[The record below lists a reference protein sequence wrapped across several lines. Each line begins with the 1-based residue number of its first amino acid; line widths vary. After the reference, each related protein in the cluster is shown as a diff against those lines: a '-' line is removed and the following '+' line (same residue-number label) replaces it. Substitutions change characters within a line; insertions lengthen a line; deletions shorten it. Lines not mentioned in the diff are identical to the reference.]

1 MNGKR
6 TLETYNQTRVQTA
19 DRGKLLLMVYDAA
32 IRFVHEAHERIVDN
46 DLPGKGVKIDKA
58 YAAVA
63 ELRKSLDMEKGK
75 DLARSLDRLYSYLLR
90 QITLANI
97 RNDPQA
103 LDVVLQI
110 LEDLRS
116 AWDQV
121 VAKER
126 KNIQSVNREIMA

>member
-1 MNGKR
+1 MNGKL
-6 TLETYNQTRVQTA
+6 TLETYFHTRVQTA

-32 IRFVHEAHERIVDN
+32 IRFVREARQKIIQN
-46 DLPGKGVKIDKA
+46 DVPGKGAKIDKA
-58 YAAVA
+58 YAAIA

-110 LEDLRS
+110 LKDLRS

-121 VAKER
+121 VQKER
-126 KNIQSVNREIMA
+126 KAPQSVDREIMA